1 MACFCPSASA
11 QGQRA
16 PRLLIVPGLHDS
28 GHAHWQTWLQGLY
41 RHSVRVQ
48 QADWHTPDLDRWSAQ
63 IGQTLAR
70 AGPGPWIVAAH
81 SFGCLALA
89 HHLAHSTTRPGHGVA
104 AALLV
109 APAEPDKFGLA
120 DQLPQTELP
129 VLSTLVA
136 SETDPWMTALSAR
149 RWAGRW
155 GSHWVNLGDVG
166 HINAESGFGPLP
178 FARRWVLAMEQRL
191 ARERRQVS
199 DAAPAE
205 PGWRFA
211 V

>member
-1 MACFCPSASA
+1 MHCFCPSALA

-28 GHAHWQTWLQGLY
+28 GAAHWQTWLQGLY

-48 QADWHTPDLDRWSAQ
+48 QADWHTPDLDRWSAR
-63 IGQTLAR
+63 IGQTLER

-89 HHLAHSTTRPGHGVA
+89 HHLAHSTARPGHGVT

-120 DQLPQTELP
+120 DQLPQAALP

-178 FARRWVLAMEQRL
+178 FARRWVLAMAQRL
-191 ARERRQVS
+191 ARERRQLS

-205 PGWRFA
+205 PSWRFA